1 MVLSASEV
9 GHQIC
14 IKCYILVMERL
25 EAVAYFR
32 VSATTFNRF
41 ASALVL
47 NLLTLTEKG
56 KYHELHFKI
65 HPRR

>member
-1 MVLSASEV
+1 
-9 GHQIC
+9 
-14 IKCYILVMERL
+14 MERL